1 VIPQAYNNVNVNV
14 LLLIAL
20 LINGVILYGSLRI
33 NKLAA
38 PHPDTLRLIA
48 SMFIDPSIP
57 GQVNYEKILKFI
69 EYAMKKNYPDL

>member
-1 VIPQAYNNVNVNV
+1 MIYIV
-14 LLLIAL
+14 LQ
-20 LINGVILYGSLRI
+20 
-33 NKLAA
+33 AA